1 MTRQKQQAKLRHL
14 SDVISPNSSVSDYSS
29 HPHSVLILSL
39 PSHIL
44 EPQGSVLGPVL
55 FVLFATPLSDIIASH
70 SVKKSLTFPRWH
82 TAPEIRPSQS
92 KRQPHQRNL
101 CMHKWHKNM
110 GDWESTQTQRRQNR
124 SSFFFFFAFFSSS
137 KPSAIFLPDSITLG
151 CHNTPFFDSFL
162 TQNCWRRNTS

>member
-70 SVKKSLTFPRWH
+70 SVKKNHQLFPDDTQLQKSASLSQKDNPTKEICACTNDIKTWVTENQLKDNDDKTGALLFLLSFLRQSLPPFSSLTRLLSVV
-82 TAPEIRPSQS
+82 T
-92 KRQPHQRNL
+92 
-101 CMHKWHKNM
+101 
-110 GDWESTQTQRRQNR
+110 
-124 SSFFFFFAFFSSS
+124 
-137 KPSAIFLPDSITLG
+137 TLLSLI
-151 CHNTPFFDSFL
+151 HF
-162 TQNCWRRNTS
+162 